1 MFCCGTGSK
10 TGALGAGTNTAGLGL
25 SLPAGLLG
33 TSETKIVAFGSR
45 GEEDGMLKLMS
56 LSENDKNRFKMSYK
70 RGSGMLEDSEEEEY
84 DSDFLWVML

>member
-1 MFCCGTGSK
+1 
-10 TGALGAGTNTAGLGL
+10 
-25 SLPAGLLG
+25 
-33 TSETKIVAFGSR
+33 
-45 GEEDGMLKLMS
+45 MLKLMS